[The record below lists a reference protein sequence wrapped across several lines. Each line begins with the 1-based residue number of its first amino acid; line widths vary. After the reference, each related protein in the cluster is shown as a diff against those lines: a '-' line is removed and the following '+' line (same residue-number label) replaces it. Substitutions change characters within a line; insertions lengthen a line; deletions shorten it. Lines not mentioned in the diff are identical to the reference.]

1 MFDILLIFEFN
12 NMRSN
17 SFYIFLLLILIT
29 LPSCKVLKK
38 KDCDCPN
45 FGINNDISEKS
56 KS

>member
-1 MFDILLIFEFN
+1 MFDILLIFESIK
-12 NMRSN
+12 MKTN

-45 FGINNDISEKS
+45 FGISNEISKKS

>member
-1 MFDILLIFEFN
+1 MFDILLIFESI
-12 NMRSN
+12 NMKTN

-29 LPSCKVLKK
+29 LTSCKVLKK

-45 FGINNDISEKS
+45 FGISNEISKKS